1 MDNTRARILILGAAG
16 RDFHNF
22 NTVFRNNPD
31 FQVVAFTAAQIP
43 RIAGRVYPPELAGD
57 GYPDGIPILPEDQL
71 EEIIEEQQVDSVVFS
86 YSDVSHEHVMH
97 LACRASA
104 RGADFWLVSAYSTML
119 KATRPVVSVCA
130 VRTGCGKSQTARKAA
145 RLLRDRGLRV
155 GVIRHPMPY
164 GDLALQR
171 AQRFGSLDDLTTHQ
185 CTIEEREE
193 YEQYIE
199 LGITLFAG
207 VDYRDVL
214 TMAEKES
221 DIIIWDGGNNDT
233 PFIFPDLNIVV
244 TDPLRPGHE
253 LSYFPGEVNLRAAD
267 VVVLNKVDSA
277 RAEDIETVLANVHNA
292 VPGAVVIQAASKIVV
307 DDPDAVAGK
316 RVLVVEDGPT
326 LTHGGMA
333 FGAGLVAAK
342 QFGAAEII
350 DPREFAVGS
359 IKASYELYPHIG
371 NIVPALGYFDEQ
383 LAALQETINAADCD
397 AVIIGTPVDLTKF
410 MDIKHKA
417 VRTTY
422 SLQELPGQ
430 PTLEEV
436 LAKGLNL

>member
-1 MDNTRARILILGAAG
+1 MENKRARILILGAAG

-22 NTVFRNNPD
+22 NTIFRGNPD
-31 FQVVAFTAAQIP
+31 FHVVAFTAAQIP
-43 RIAGRVYPPELAGD
+43 RIAGRIYPAELAGD
-57 GYPDGIPILPEDQL
+57 GYPDGIPILPEDRL
-71 EEIIEEQQVDSVVFS
+71 EEIIEEKQVDSVVFS

-119 KATRPVVSVCA
+119 KATKPVVSVCA
-130 VRTGCGKSQTARKAA
+130 VRTGCGKSQTSRKAA
-145 RLLRDRGLRV
+145 RLLRDKGLKV
-155 GVIRHPMPY
+155 AVIRHPMPY

-171 AQRFGSLDDLTTHQ
+171 AQRFGSLEDLTTHQ

-199 LGITLFAG
+199 LGITVFAG

-214 TMAEKES
+214 TIAEEES
-221 DIIIWDGGNNDT
+221 DVIIWDGGNNDT
-233 PFIFPDLNIVV
+233 PFFFPDLNIVV
-244 TDPLRPGHE
+244 ADPLRPGHE

-277 RAEDIETVLANVHNA
+277 TPADVAEVLANVA
-292 VPGAVVIQAASKIVV
+292 AAAPRAVVIQAASEIIV
-307 DDPDAVAGK
+307 DDPGGVKGK

-333 FGAGLVAAK
+333 YGAGYVAAR
-342 QFGAAEII
+342 QFGAKEII
-350 DPREFAVGS
+350 DPRPYAFGS
-359 IKASYELYPHIG
+359 IADAFAQYPHIDS
-371 NIVPALGYFDEQ
+371 VLPALGYFDEQ
-383 LAALQETINAADCD
+383 LAALSDTINRADCD
-397 AVIIGTPVDLTKF
+397 AVIIGTPVDLTRF
-410 MDIKHKA
+410 LEMKHPT
-417 VRTTY
+417 VRVSY
-422 SLQELPGQ
+422 RLSELPGQ

-436 LAKGLNL
+436 LGKGLGI